1 MLFCIFDEFSKK
13 NPIKSKINDANI
25 LKEIETAKNE
35 WEYALKRF
43 NDVSE
48 PDVVDYIVYYIIA
61 AERRYMYLLN
71 RYKTIKEEE
80 RNRPK

>member
-1 MLFCIFDEFSKK
+1 MLFYIFDGLNKK
-13 NPIKSKINDANI
+13 IPINNQINDTNI
-25 LKEIETAKNE
+25 LKEIDKAKNE

-71 RYKTIKEEE
+71 RYKNIKEEE
-80 RNRPK
+80 RNKSK

>member
-1 MLFCIFDEFSKK
+1 MLIYIFDGLNKK
-13 NPIKSKINDANI
+13 IPIESYINDDNF
-25 LKEIETAKNE
+25 LKEINTAKNE

-48 PDVVDYIVYYIIA
+48 PEVVDYIVYYIIA

-71 RYKTIKEEE
+71 RYKGIQEEE
-80 RNRPK
+80 RNRSK